1 MKKILT
7 IVFATLFSFSSAQA
21 IEFTIGAGYNLG
33 VFAAEGKEEN
43 YARASNSIDETTVE
57 YGAFDDSYASVL
69 LEMGNEMGAIGL
81 AWHETLQTP
90 SNVNEAGWTGAAA
103 GNTSSVSVD
112 FENYV
117 QLYALARLPL
127 NFYARVGYAEA
138 DVKTKETQKSGNSYP
153 DTDID
158 GMIVS
163 LGYQHNADNGFG
175 VRAEIT
181 GHSFDDISVNNGKTN
196 TTNLNVISISDMIG
210 LSGQIAL
217 VKSF

>member
-7 IVFATLFSFSSAQA
+7 IVFATLFSFSAAQA
-21 IEFTIGAGYNLG
+21 VEVTIGVGYNLG

-57 YGAFDDSYASVL
+57 YGAFDDSYANVL
-69 LEMGNEMGAIGL
+69 IEVGNEMGAIGL

-90 SNVNEAGWTGAAA
+90 NNVNETNFPAS
-103 GNTSSVSVD
+103 GNDTSSVSVD

-117 QLYALARLPL
+117 QLYFLARMPYGLY
-127 NFYARVGYAEA
+127 FKGGYGES
-138 DVKTKETQKSGNSYP
+138 DVIINETQRSGNTYN
-153 DTDID
+153 DTSIE
-158 GMIVS
+158 GLVAG
-163 LGYQHNADNGFG
+163 LGYQYNADNGIG
-175 VRAEIT
+175 VRAEVM

-210 LSGQIAL
+210 LNGNISI